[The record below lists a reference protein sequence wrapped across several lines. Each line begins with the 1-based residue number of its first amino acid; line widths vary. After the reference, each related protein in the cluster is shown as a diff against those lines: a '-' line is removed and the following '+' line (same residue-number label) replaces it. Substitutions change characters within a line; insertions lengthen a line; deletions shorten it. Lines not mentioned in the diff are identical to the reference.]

1 MYINLILALMDFSN
15 PTPDKE
21 QNICAGIENCQIRIT
36 INTKLNI
43 IAGFTLRTTG
53 ILTIAGNNAVGFSRN

>member
-1 MYINLILALMDFSN
+1 MDFSN
-15 PTPDKE
+15 PTQEKE
-21 QNICAGIENCQIRIT
+21 ENICAGMGNCQKRIT
-36 INTKLNI
+36 INTKLVL

>member
-15 PTPDKE
+15 PTPEKE
-21 QNICAGIENCQIRIT
+21 ENICAGIENCQIRIT
-36 INTKLNI
+36 INTKLVL

-53 ILTIAGNNAVGFSRN
+53 VLTIAGNITVGFSRN